1 MLKGILITVFLF
13 FTLFVF
19 GQIGGTHTFQFLSI
33 TNNAKVNA
41 LGGENLTASDNDLGM
56 VYHNPSLLSDSMDNN
71 IVLNYVNYVGD
82 INFGYVSYARHF
94 EKYGN
99 FGIGLHYLNYGKF
112 IKADE
117 TGIIQGNFTAS
128 DYDLNLYWAK
138 PLDSLWTIGATFK
151 TIYSKYYTY
160 YSSAIAIDAGIT
172 YFNPKRQ
179 FTFAAVIK
187 NLGVQIKRYD
197 PEYRES
203 LPFNFLAGISKK
215 IKHAPF
221 RLSFTFNNLTK
232 YDLTYNSPLDIEP
245 TNDLTDSTTAQ
256 KDNKFLKTSDK
267 IFRHIIIGAEFIPI
281 KNFYVALGYN
291 YRRRQELKISTR
303 PALIGF
309 SFGIGIKISNFNFA
323 YSRSL
328 YNLAG
333 ASNVFS
339 VRTNLQKA
347 YRKITYKKR
356 S

>member
-1 MLKGILITVFLF
+1 MLKKTLAIIFIFSSLIS
-13 FTLFVF
+13 F
-19 GQIGGTHTFQFLSI
+19 GQIGGTHSFQFLTI

-41 LGGENLTASDNDLGM
+41 LGGENLTASDNDLGL
-56 VYHNPSLLSDSMDNN
+56 VFHNPSLLNDSMDNN
-71 IVLNYVNYVGD
+71 LVMNYVDYIAD

-99 FGIGLHYLNYGKF
+99 IGVGLHYLNYGKF

-117 TGIIQGNFTAS
+117 TGVISGDFTAS

-138 PLDSLWTIGATFK
+138 PLDSLWTVGVSFK
-151 TIYSKYYTY
+151 TLYSKYYSY
-160 YSSAIAIDAGIT
+160 FSSAVAIDAGIT

-187 NLGVQIKRYD
+187 NMGIQIKRYD
-197 PEYRES
+197 PEYREP
-203 LPFNFLAGISKK
+203 LPFDLQMGISKK

-232 YDLTYNSPLDIEP
+232 YDLTYNSPLDEVG
-245 TNDLTDSTTAQ
+245 TNVLADSAAIPNE
-256 KDNKFLKTSDK
+256 NKFLKTSDK
-267 IFRHIIIGAEFIPI
+267 IFRHVIIGVEFIPM
-281 KNFYVALGYN
+281 KNFYVAMGYN

-309 SFGIGIKISNFNFA
+309 SFGVGIKISNFYFA
-323 YSRSL
+323 YSRAL

-339 VRTNLQKA
+339 VRTNLK
-347 YRKITYKKR
+347 TVYKKLNHKKL